1 MACGDAAA
9 DLTRLLLN
17 QGARVWPTE
26 ASASM
31 AGLSGDEIVR
41 EVATER
47 DQSAFAAF
55 MREVMRRQSLEVR
68 ERERLIK
75 IVPAQLL

>member
-1 MACGDAAA
+1 
-9 DLTRLLLN
+9 
-17 QGARVWPTE
+17 
-26 ASASM
+26 M
-31 AGLSGDEIVR
+31 AGLGDDEIVR

-68 ERERLIK
+68 ERERD
-75 IVPAQLL
+75 